1 MKELTPVQ
9 NLLLQFGIILF
20 VALTFGIFFENI
32 GLPSVLGYTL
42 AGYLLGPS
50 GLGIVHSSEVLDM
63 MADLGLVL
71 LLFYIGLEFSIKRL
85 LRSGPQALFLSPVKS
100 GLGFLGGYLAA
111 RLVGLNHLA
120 GLVAGATVAVS
131 STGIISNNI
140 LERRLQHTPEAQLSL
155 AMLILEDILS
165 VLFIAFLL
173 SNGEG
178 TLQQIFLNA
187 FLVVVLI
194 LTVGIYLSRWFFRV
208 IRRFGHEDRVA
219 LYALGMLILFSYGV
233 AFFGISP
240 ALGAFFAVVSLAE
253 IASAPRIERDL
264 DILKKL
270 FVITFFTAIG
280 LSYAPSFTIRAII
293 LALIFFA
300 IQLINVFLTAY
311 LSPLLGMPPKSAA
324 RFFALF
330 LPIGE
335 FSLFFAAAA
344 TKAGIEGAPE
354 ILGAVFI
361 LIFLT
366 TIASKVLLEREEEV
380 YRLFLRLLPWRWR
393 IPRYDLKK
401 TAPWYERKVEKHVNN
416 ILINLGALFA
426 LAYLTDYTI
435 QRGILSPE
443 LAGMAALLV
452 AVYPIYSIV
461 YNLLEVFRY
470 HLEHLVSSIK
480 PSMDYFERKVVSR
493 KVSIAALG
501 LILFL
506 TAVFMNVVAQV
517 FGTGTLKLMALAFIV
532 LAVLSLAYGALNI
545 LSLLV
550 LR

>member
-1 MKELTPVQ
+1 MKELSPVQ
-9 NLLLQFGIILF
+9 SLLLQFGIILF
-20 VALTFGIFFENI
+20 VALTFGALFEGL

-42 AGYLLGPS
+42 AGYLMGPS
-50 GLGIVHSSEVLDM
+50 GLGIVHSSDIVDV

-71 LLFYIGLEFSIKRL
+71 LLFYIGLEFSIRRL

-100 GLGFLGGYLAA
+100 GLGFLGGYLVA

-120 GLVAGATVAVS
+120 GLVAGAAVAVS

-173 SNGEG
+173 SGGGAE
-178 TLQQIFLNA
+178 LQQVFLNA
-187 FLVVVLI
+187 FLVVLLI
-194 LTVGIYLSRWFFRV
+194 LTVGIYVSRWFFRV

-219 LYALGMLILFSYGV
+219 LYALGLLILFSYGV

-240 ALGAFFAVVSLAE
+240 ALGAFFAGVSLAE
-253 IASAPRIERDL
+253 IASAPRIEREL
-264 DILKKL
+264 DILKRL
-270 FVITFFTAIG
+270 FVIIFFTAIG
-280 LSYAPSFTIRAII
+280 LSYAPALTTRALV
-293 LALIFFA
+293 LAALLYIV
-300 IQLINVFLTAY
+300 QVSVVFLAAF

-324 RFFALF
+324 RFFALYV
-330 LPIGE
+330 PVGE

-354 ILGAVFI
+354 ILGAVFL

-366 TIASKVLLEREEEV
+366 TITSKLLLEREEKLF
-380 YRLFLRLLPWRWR
+380 RLFLRILPHRWR
-393 IPRYDLKK
+393 IPRY
-401 TAPWYERKVEKHVNN
+401 TSTRPSSWYEKRVEKHIVS
-416 ILINLGALFA
+416 ILSNLGALFA
-426 LAYLTDYTI
+426 LAYLTDYII
-435 QRGILSPE
+435 QRGILSYQVAGILVL
-443 LAGMAALLV
+443 LA
-452 AVYPIYSIV
+452 AVYPIYTIV

-480 PSMDYFERKVVSR
+480 PSLDYFERKVVSR

-506 TAVFMNVVAQV
+506 TAIFLNVVAQL
-517 FGTGTLKLMALAFIV
+517 FGTTTLKLMALAFIV
-532 LAVLSLAYGALNI
+532 LAVISLAYGALNI

-550 LR
+550 LK